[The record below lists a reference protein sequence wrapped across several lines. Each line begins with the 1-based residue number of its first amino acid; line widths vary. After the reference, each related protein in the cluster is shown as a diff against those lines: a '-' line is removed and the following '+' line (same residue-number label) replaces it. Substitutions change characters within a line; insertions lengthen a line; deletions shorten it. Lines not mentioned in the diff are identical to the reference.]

1 MKNFAVLDD
10 NNKVLNIIVAESK
23 EVAEDVIKKTCIEYN
38 DENPAHIGWDWDGT
52 NFINPTPVLETP
64 TESVGE

>member
-10 NNKVLNIIVAESK
+10 NNKVLNLIVAESK

-38 DENPAHIGWDWDGT
+38 DENPAYIGLSYIDGV
-52 NFINPTPVLETP
+52 FEQLPVSIVEKVA
-64 TESVGE
+64 E